1 MASEVVLY
9 TDGGC
14 IGNPG
19 PGGWA
24 AILVRSGRYEELGG
38 GEPATTNNRME
49 MTAALRGLERSR
61 PGERVRVVTDSR
73 YLVDGMTRW
82 IRGWKARGW
91 RKADKEPVL
100 NQDLWQALEAAAAD
114 RQVKWEHVAGHS
126 GHPENER
133 CDRIANG
140 FARGEKPELRSGDG
154 SWIYAPVAVAPVPT
168 ASLPAAPAD
177 GSNDRL
183 PQPVY
188 LSCVEGAVEEHAT
201 WTACETR
208 IKGVKGARCKKVHSK
223 SEYFAAMLAWRH
235 LA

>member
-1 MASEVVLY
+1 MTNEVVLY

-24 AILVRSGRYEELGG
+24 AILVRSGRYEEMGG
-38 GEPATTNNRME
+38 REPATTNNRME
-49 MTAALRGLERSR
+49 MTAALRGLERCR
-61 PGERVRVVTDSR
+61 PGDRVRVVTDSR

-82 IRGWKARGW
+82 LRGWKARGW

-100 NQDLWQALEAAAAD
+100 NQDLWQALEAAAKD
-114 RQVKWEHVAGHS
+114 RQVRWEHVAGHA

-133 CDRIANG
+133 CDRIANAY
-140 FARGEKPELRSGDG
+140 ARGEKPELRTGDG
-154 SWIYAPVAVAPVPT
+154 SWIYGPT
-168 ASLPAAPAD
+168 PDAAALAEVSD
-177 GSNDRL
+177 DRL

-201 WTACETR
+201 WADCEVR